1 MKKIF
6 IGADHGG
13 FTLKSILIPFL
24 EKLDYE
30 VEDCGA
36 LFLDPGDDYPEI
48 SFTVAE
54 KVKNELDSFG
64 ILLCRSGGGVAI
76 AANKV
81 AGIRAVS
88 AVDEASAAHARKDN
102 DAQIL
107 VIGADFVFS
116 EEKAKKTVIEFLQTD
131 FSKEARHQRR
141 INQIHDYE
149 EKN

>member
-13 FTLKSILIPFL
+13 FVLKNILISFL

-36 LFLDPGDDYPEI
+36 LILDPGDDYPEI

-54 KVKNELDSFG
+54 KVKDDQGSLG

-88 AVDEASAAHARKDN
+88 AIDEASAVHARKDN

-107 VIGADFVFS
+107 VIGADFVSS
-116 EEKAKKTVIEFLQTD
+116 EEKAKKIVTEFLQTD
-131 FSKEARHQRR
+131 FSEEPRHQHR
-141 INQIHDYE
+141 IAQIHSYE
-149 EKN
+149 KVK